1 MKLSKIDVAEAQ
13 IRTAV
18 RMFFEGQH
26 PVPIFTL
33 ANAAREIVASIGEQ
47 TDVRTVQSDLAE
59 QRGVPVKKL
68 VQPLSRISNFFKHA
82 DRDADAYLEFDE
94 DDLEVVLQLACH
106 DFGRVTGG
114 MPIEAQIYEVWV
126 TAIAFP
132 SISKAP
138 LRKQELLRRAIQYF
152 PGIRSADRAGR
163 KRIGLKVL
171 NQAITDP
178 GLEMRFKREVVLA
191 RNQRLK
197 SIVERS

>member
-1 MKLSKIDVAEAQ
+1 MSPRHRSGRPSECFSKAS
-13 IRTAV
+13 
-18 RMFFEGQH
+18 
-26 PVPIFTL
+26 TL
-33 ANAAREIVASIGEQ
+33 FPFLPAAREIVATIGEQ
-47 TDVRTVQSDLAE
+47 TDVQTVQSDLAE

-138 LRKQELLRRAIQYF
+138 LRKQELLRKAIKYF

>member
-13 IRTAV
+13 IQAAV

-33 ANAAREIVASIGEQ
+33 ANAAREIVATIGEQ
-47 TDVRTVQSDLAE
+47 TEVRTVQSDLAE
-59 QRGVPVKKL
+59 QRGVPINELVK
-68 VQPLSRISNFFKHA
+68 PLSRIANFFKHA

-106 DFGRVTGG
+106 DFGRVAGG
-114 MPIEAQIYEVWV
+114 MPLEAQIYEVWV

-138 LRKQELLRRAIQYF
+138 LRKRELLRRAIKYF

-163 KRIGLKVL
+163 KRIGLTVL
-171 NQAITDP
+171 NQAMTDP
-178 GLEMRFKREVVLA
+178 GLRMRFKREVVLP
-191 RNQRLK
+191 RKQR
-197 SIVERS
+197 